1 MDTVM
6 MLAVLAVALAAPPTG
21 AETDLVDLQEDERE
35 FLDSRIGTNV
45 PDVPIHRAR
54 SRQSLQLSELAS
66 HNGLLVVFSTS
77 PCPGTVRAAEFLSD
91 HDWEWDG
98 TPVIVLHSAWPKRYR
113 RSFAKSLPSDT
124 PLYRIERGA
133 VRGWLEQVHVSPA
146 LFLRSQDL
154 TIVDWSSAV
163 PGSAEAQTAVI
174 TSRTGS
180 QLMATPN
187 KRMQLSDP
195 P

>member
-6 MLAVLAVALAAPPTG
+6 TLAVLVATQAAPPTG
-21 AETDLVDLQEDERE
+21 AEADLVDLQEEERE
-35 FLDSRIGTNV
+35 FLDSRIGTSF

-54 SRQSLQLSELAS
+54 SKQSLQLSELAS

-77 PCPGTVRAAEFLSD
+77 PCPWTVRAAESLSD

-133 VRGWLEQVHVSPA
+133 FYDWLEEVHVSPA
-146 LFLRSQDL
+146 LFLTSQDL
-154 TIVDWSSAV
+154 TILDWSIAV
-163 PGSAEAQTAVI
+163 PGSAEAQTAAI
-174 TSRTGS
+174 RSRTGS
-180 QLMATPN
+180 QLVATPPN
-187 KRMQLSDP
+187 
-195 P
+195 